1 MHTTLINRRDYP
13 ELDAILWDRAEEYV
27 DPQVAFRLYE
37 ERWRFV
43 AQGQLGDKERALIA
57 RLARVYGHGHMLVA

>member
-1 MHTTLINRRDYP
+1 MHTALINRHDYP
-13 ELDAILWDRAEEYV
+13 ELDAILWDRAEDRV

-43 AQGQLGDKERALIA
+43 AQDQLGDRERALID
-57 RLARVYGHGHMLVA
+57 RLVRVYGHGHMLVA